1 MSAGSLLAV
10 RTAQA
15 IVDEA
20 RAAACWAR
28 ADASAAP
35 VATLVRMARPDD
47 PAPFYVSAPRWR
59 TGLFV
64 ALGILAFTLGFGIF
78 GR

>member
-1 MSAGSLLAV
+1 MSEGSLLAV

-20 RAAACWAR
+20 RAAAAP
-28 ADASAAP
+28 AAP
-35 VATLVRMARPDD
+35 LPPAPAGTVVRTARPGD
-47 PAPFYVSAPRWR
+47 PPAFFVAAPRRR
-59 TGLFV
+59 TGVFV
-64 ALGILAFTLGFGIF
+64 ALGILALTLGFGIF

>member
-20 RAAACWAR
+20 RAAACGDC
-28 ADASAAP
+28 ADASAGP
-35 VATLVRMARPDD
+35 VATLVRMARPED
-47 PAPFYVSAPRWR
+47 PAPFYISAPRWR

-64 ALGILAFTLGFGIF
+64 ALGILAFTLGFGIC